1 MNDKDKSLKGK
12 PDYDVQLK
20 SFMDLFKS
28 QLNLDKRK
36 TVTRG
41 KHSYYELPNLY
52 ANNKQFS
59 DKLKADKR
67 CTNCGDCDPLYPF
80 RLFPASSCTYNKDF
94 DSTLV

>member
-1 MNDKDKSLKGK
+1 MILKEKYVNDKDKSLKGK

-41 KHSYYELPNLY
+41 KHQ
-52 ANNKQFS
+52 AVF
-59 DKLKADKR
+59 
-67 CTNCGDCDPLYPF
+67 
-80 RLFPASSCTYNKDF
+80 
-94 DSTLV
+94 